1 MNLSTIILKNGINSL
16 IYESDDSFKKSLIN
30 SLSFKLNEA
39 VKEVKKEFSSKILI
53 SKETIDVDK
62 NVSIF
67 LEFVENY
74 NSKTNKTLKC
84 KNGVTINI
92 NENDLSKIK
101 VLFDSLNSKNKK
113 IMVKEL
119 LEDQAGLKKTLE
131 FLFRYMLYA
140 MQDSTL
146 SSESE

>member
-131 FLFRYMLYA
+131 FYDRA
-140 MQDSTL
+140 KKVI
-146 SSESE
+146 

>member
-16 IYESDDSFKKSLIN
+16 IYENDDSFKKSLIN

-53 SKETIDVDK
+53 SKETVDVDK

-74 NSKTNKTLKC
+74 NPKTNKTLKC
-84 KNGVTINI
+84 KNNTTINI
-92 NENDLSKIK
+92 NENDLLKIK

-131 FLFRYMLYA
+131 FYDRA
-140 MQDSTL
+140 KKVI
-146 SSESE
+146 